1 MNFKYQINF
10 LRDNDNLLF
19 FFTFLF
25 LSFYMMVVSYP
36 HEDAL
41 ILFRYVENFS
51 HNYEIAFNL
60 DGEKTEGA
68 TDFLWFYILSILNL
82 FGVNVVVSSIFI
94 NSFSLLVI
102 IKTIKKNIILSK
114 NLAYYPF
121 FIFLLLNIGSICL
134 SSLYGF
140 STLFFLSLGFL
151 CYVSILNKSYINWTI
166 FSILFV

>member
-68 TDFLWFYILSILNL
+68 T
-82 FGVNVVVSSIFI
+82 
-94 NSFSLLVI
+94 
-102 IKTIKKNIILSK
+102 
-114 NLAYYPF
+114 
-121 FIFLLLNIGSICL
+121 
-134 SSLYGF
+134 
-140 STLFFLSLGFL
+140 
-151 CYVSILNKSYINWTI
+151 
-166 FSILFV
+166 